1 MEDTKY
7 SILVAAI
14 DFGTSSSGYAY
25 LFRHEYKMD
34 PLKIRLNER
43 WSANY
48 SAFSTEKAPTCVLL
62 NPQKE
67 FLAFGYEAEQKY
79 SELALDSNHHD
90 HYFFKEFKM
99 VLHETRVSKTAL
111 KKARKF
117 CLFDKS
123 I

>member
-7 SILVAAI
+7 CILVAAI
-14 DFGTSSSGYAY
+14 DFGTSSSGYA
-25 LFRHEYKMD
+25 FSFKHEYRKN
-34 PLKIRLNER
+34 PLEILFNKR
-43 WSANY
+43 WSTGSNV
-48 SAFSTEKAPTCVLL
+48 FFTEKVPTYVLL

-117 CLFDKS
+117 CLF
-123 I
+123 